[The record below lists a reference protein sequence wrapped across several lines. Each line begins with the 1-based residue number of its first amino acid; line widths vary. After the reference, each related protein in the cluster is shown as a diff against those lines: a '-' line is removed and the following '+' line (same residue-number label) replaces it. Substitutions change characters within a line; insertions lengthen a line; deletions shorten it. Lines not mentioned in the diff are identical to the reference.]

1 MVTHSHEANNAGSLD
16 DVLSDFSSASKE
28 HNMLFFYEGIVLG
41 LCTSEVTYGLGATR
55 ILEQLTTS

>member
-1 MVTHSHEANNAGSLD
+1 
-16 DVLSDFSSASKE
+16 VLSDFSSASKE